1 MVCMGNYKEG
11 MANNKK
17 RRTGCIVL
25 SGMYIQ
31 GRIKQAGGS
40 WDVPVTGNWYAD
52 KFIKY
57 T

>member
-1 MVCMGNYKEG
+1 MVEKDNWLYSVKQY
-11 MANNKK
+11 
-17 RRTGCIVL
+17 V
-25 SGMYIQ
+25 IQ

-40 WDVPVTGNWYAD
+40 WDVPVMGNWYAD